1 MIACSPTRSGLKF
14 NGATRYR
21 PFLPGL
27 GRLLLPTHA
36 PLPRR
41 IAVLSPRGNV
51 LHRRFLCLDPSP
63 MHIVWDWNGT
73 LLDDND
79 AALAGINAVCAD
91 HGRPAITLDTWR
103 TLFRRPP
110 RKAYE
115 ELLQTALTDT
125 EFHGVTQIFDIHSS
139 RARSTCSLAA
149 TARWALTEWSTTGHT
164 QSLLSMT
171 SHTEIIADTAARNVA
186 SYFTAIDGRTDTGEP
201 AKSALLREH
210 LTRHGINP
218 AMAVL
223 IGDSTDDAHA
233 ACAAGAHSI
242 LVATGTT
249 NRARLDTTGAPV
261 VDTIPDAIRLLG
273 LASTIPGINA
283 HRHHTG
289 TR

>member
-1 MIACSPTRSGLKF
+1 MT
-14 NGATRYR
+14 
-21 PFLPGL
+21 
-27 GRLLLPTHA
+27 
-36 PLPRR
+36 PLP
-41 IAVLSPRGNV
+41 
-51 LHRRFLCLDPSP
+51 LHPARDTSTVFVNETFTSFQGEGP
-63 MHIVWDWNGT
+63 
-73 LLDDND
+73 
-79 AALAGINAVCAD
+79 LAGQRCVFVRFSHCNLKC
-91 HGRPAITLDTWR
+91 TWCDTDESWDFTKHNR
-103 TLFRRPP
+103 
-110 RKAYE
+110 E
-115 ELLQTALTDT
+115 Q
-125 EFHGVTQIFDIHSS
+125 VSS
-139 RARSTCSLAA
+139 RVPVAELVSWVADQDVDLMVI
-149 TARWALTEWSTTGHT
+149 TGGEPML
-164 QSLLSMT
+164 QQKAM
-171 SHTEIIADTAARNVA
+171 RNVA